1 MSRNWLI
8 GLRKYV
14 ISACVGLACSTG
26 AVRADE
32 RDAALQSQLEQQSKQ
47 IEAQSKQI
55 EELRKRLD
63 ATEAAKVANAGVQG
77 EAVSQP
83 ITVDDNAVKAIVAD
97 YLKEVDKKKKDDEK
111 QAKDKAEDEGYRIGT
126 ILNITGKFDEN
137 GYPWFST
144 PNKDFTLHI
153 GSWVQ
158 YDNVFW
164 DQSSA
169 LKAPPGARPGHAQ
182 GVASGIAAN
191 GIGDLQDGMYF
202 RRIRPFLEGTFWETY
217 EYRLNLALENNQF
230 STAGLDEFWMA
241 VNRIPVI
248 GTVRVGHVKNAVGF
262 EADMTG
268 SSRTMTFMER
278 SSYSEAIER
287 NENFVTG
294 IWLNNNFL
302 DQHTTYTFTAF
313 RSDQGASSGA
323 YFGDGQWGAQ
333 GRLTFL
339 PIYEANGRC
348 WMHLGLSGGWRNG
361 TTNTATSPLR
371 TFQLRARTELRDDDP
386 AGSPAGAQVL
396 PNADSNRMVDT
407 GAIAAHDQY
416 LLGLEYCYVHGPF
429 SIQAEYGWTWL
440 DRAFGVA
447 PTGLTLN
454 PAIIPAQDYSFNGGY
469 VQLAYTLTGENR
481 GYDRARGTLARAYF
495 NGGPFTP
502 AWLVRD
508 QDGHLNWGWGAWEI
522 AARYSYLDLNDGTGL
537 NRIRGGRMDGVS
549 LALNWYLNANL
560 TCMFDWVYDRRYDV
574 PVSTIPGQ
582 TNGLG
587 MRVQL
592 SF

>member
-1 MSRNWLI
+1 MSRKWLT
-8 GLRKYV
+8 GLRMYV
-14 ISACVGLACSTG
+14 IATCFGLACG
-26 AVRADE
+26 AGTIRADE
-32 RDAALQSQLEQQSKQ
+32 RDAALQAQLEQQRKQ
-47 IEAQSKQI
+47 LEVQSKQI

-63 ATEAAKVANAGVQG
+63 ATEAVSAQG
-77 EAVSQP
+77 AASSKPATIE
-83 ITVDDNAVKAIVAD
+83 DNAVKAIVAD
-97 YLKEVDKKKKDDEK
+97 YLQEVDKKKKDDEK
-111 QAKDKAEDEGYRIGT
+111 QAKEKAEAEGYRIGSL
-126 ILNITGKFDEN
+126 LNITGRFDEN

-144 PNKDFTLHI
+144 PNKDFTMHI

-164 DQSSA
+164 DQSGG
-169 LKAPPGARPGHAQ
+169 LRVPPGARPGHNQ
-182 GVASGIAAN
+182 GVASGIAAG
-191 GIGDLQDGMYF
+191 GIGDLEDGMFF
-202 RRIRPFLEGTFWETY
+202 RRIRPFIEGTFWENY
-217 EYRLNLALENNQF
+217 EYRLNLALENDQF
-230 STAGLDEFWMA
+230 STSGLDEFWVA
-241 VNRIPVI
+241 ANRIPVI

-262 EADMTG
+262 EGDMTA

-294 IWLNNNFL
+294 IWLNNNYL
-302 DQHTTYTFTAF
+302 DQRTTYTATAF

-323 YFGDGQWGAQ
+323 FFGDGQWGAQ
-333 GRLTFL
+333 ARLTYL
-339 PIYEANGRC
+339 PVYEANGRC

-361 TTNTATSPLR
+361 TSNLANSGFR
-371 TFQLRARTELRDDDP
+371 TFQLRARPELRDDDP

-407 GAIAAHDQY
+407 GLIAAHDQF
-416 LLGLEYCYVHGPF
+416 LLGLEYCYVRGPF

-447 PTGLTLN
+447 PMGLTLN
-454 PAIIPAQDYSFNGGY
+454 PAIVPSQSYVFSGGY
-469 VQLAYTLTGENR
+469 IQLAYTLTGESR
-481 GYDRARGTLARAYF
+481 GYDRPRGTLARPYF

-508 QDGHLNWGWGAWEI
+508 ENGYLNWGLGAWEI

-537 NRIRGGRMDGVS
+537 NRIQGGRMQGFS
-549 LALNWYLNANL
+549 LGLNWYLNTNL
-560 TCMFDWVYDRRYDV
+560 TCMFDWVYDHREAV
-574 PVSTIPGQ
+574 PVGTTPGF
-582 TNGLG
+582 TSGFG
-587 MRVQL
+587 SRVQI